1 VKVTRFDPTS
11 DLLIVDAR
19 IWGPGGRS
27 RTPLSLTIDTGS
39 SETVIA
45 PDIVDDLG
53 YSPRDGES
61 ITTVRAAIGK
71 EHGYTLRVARFSALG
86 SHSPITRFTSSTSQ
100 RATAST
106 GSSGSASCASST
118 TRSGPTKANT
128 RRTHQSLS
136 PLL

>member
-19 IWGPGGRS
+19 IWGPGGRG
-27 RTPLSLTIDTGS
+27 RTPLSLAIDTGS

-86 SHSPITRFTSSTSQ
+86 FTFADYPVHVFDLAAGYGINGLIGLSLLRQ
-100 RATAST
+100 FNYEV
-106 GSSGSASCASST
+106 
-118 TRSGPTKANT
+118 RSDEG
-128 RRTHQSLS
+128 RILVERISR
-136 PLL
+136 